1 MKNFNH
7 IHQVLTESG
16 YPESNNSEWFI
27 QIHDETNLPLMIPHW
42 YDCKTKARAKV
53 AVKSLLNKTDVY
65 TVTVYS
71 PCRNPV
77 SFHGRFNELNE
88 REWNYYYN

>member
-7 IHQVLTESG
+7 IHQILTESG
-16 YPESNNSEWFI
+16 YPESHDSEWFI
-27 QIHDETNLPLMIPHW
+27 QIHDEDNLPLMIPHW
-42 YDCKTKARAKV
+42 YDCQTKARAKV

-71 PCRNPV
+71 PNKNPI
-77 SFHGRFNELNE
+77 SFHNKFTALSEH
-88 REWNYYYN
+88 EWNYYYN